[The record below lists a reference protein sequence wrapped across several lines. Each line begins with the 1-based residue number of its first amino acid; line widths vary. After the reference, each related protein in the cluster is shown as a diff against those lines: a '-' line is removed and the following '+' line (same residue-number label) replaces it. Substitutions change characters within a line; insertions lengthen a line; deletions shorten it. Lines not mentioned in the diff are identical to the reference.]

1 MKNPINRLAPFWL
14 LLVVSVVIS
23 CQGRNGSESK
33 NQADSLSA
41 SVIDTSLDVINK
53 KISEDPTNPE
63 LLHSRALLYIDLKR
77 FEEALT
83 DMRSVLS
90 LDSTKSAYYIT
101 MADLSMAANRTF
113 NAKMFLE
120 RAITIDP
127 ENHEASLRLAELN
140 FIVRRYPESLEI
152 LNKLI
157 SKDKSDTT
165 ALLMRGFIYK
175 ENGDTNRA
183 ISDFRTAVE
192 SNPEFYSAYHQ
203 LGMIFQLRNDPIC
216 EGYFSNAIRIRPN
229 SEEALYGRGL
239 WYQEH
244 DEYDKAIQDYTS
256 IIKINPGNKSAHF
269 NLGYLHQVH
278 LKVYAEAVKHF
289 TRAIEVDGQYA
300 EAYLNRGLCFESMGD
315 IGGAKKDFEAALLHR
330 PGYRL
335 AQEGM
340 GRVSK

>member
-1 MKNPINRLAPFWL
+1 MKNITISLAPLGL
-14 LLVVSVVIS
+14 LLSVFMVIS
-23 CQGRNGSESK
+23 CQGNGGKETSG
-33 NQADSLSA
+33 QVDTSA
-41 SVIDTSLDVINK
+41 VVVVDTSLDAINK
-53 KISEDPTNPE
+53 KISEDPQNPV
-63 LLHSRALLYIDLKR
+63 LLHTRALLLIDLKK
-77 FEEALT
+77 FDEALS
-83 DMRSVLS
+83 DMKNVLN
-90 LDSTKSAYYIT
+90 LDSTKSEYFIT

-120 RAITIDP
+120 KAIALDP
-127 ENHEASLRLAELN
+127 DNHEASLRLAELN

-152 LNKLI
+152 LNRLI
-157 SKDKSDTT
+157 AKDKSDTT
-165 ALLMRGFIYK
+165 ALLMRGFIFK
-175 ENGDTNRA
+175 ENGDTVRA

-192 SNPEFYSAYHQ
+192 SNPEFYAAYHQ

-256 IIKINPGNKSAHF
+256 IIKINPRNKSAHF

-289 TRAIEVDGQYA
+289 TRALEVDPQYA
-300 EAYLNRGLCFESMGD
+300 EAYLNRGLCYESMGN
-315 IGGAKKDFEAALLHR
+315 ISEAKKNFEAALVNR
-330 PGYRL
+330 PGYVL
-335 AQEGM
+335 AQQGIK
-340 GRVSK
+340 RVSK

>member
-1 MKNPINRLAPFWL
+1 MKNPINRLAPSWL
-14 LLVVSVVIS
+14 SLLIVVAIS
-23 CQGRNGSESK
+23 CQGPNGSEPK
-33 NQADSLSA
+33 NQADSLAIS
-41 SVIDTSLDVINK
+41 STDTSLDVINK
-53 KISEDPTNPE
+53 KLSEDPTNPE
-63 LLHSRALLYIDLKR
+63 LLHSRALVYIDLKR
-77 FEEALT
+77 FEDALT
-83 DMRSVLS
+83 DMRTVLT
-90 LDSTKSAYYIT
+90 LDSTKSAYFIT

-120 RAITIDP
+120 RAISLDP
-127 ENHEASLRLAELN
+127 ENHEAALRLAELN

-152 LNKLI
+152 LNRLI
-157 SKDKSDTT
+157 SDGKSDTT
-165 ALLMRGFIYK
+165 ALLMRGFIFK

-192 SNPEFYSAYHQ
+192 SNPEFYAAYHQ

-256 IIKINPGNKSAHF
+256 IIKVNPRNKSAHF

-289 TRAIEVDGQYA
+289 TRAIEVDPQYA
-300 EAYLNRGLCFESMGD
+300 EAYLNRGLCYESMGD
-315 IGGAKKDFEAALLHR
+315 LNAAQKDFEKALLYR